1 MALLIRH
8 GAPMALDSKVISLA
22 VRSGGVVSRQMLLDD
37 GRSRHWI
44 DREVRAGRLGVI
56 QQGVYR
62 VVDMTDHDSLL
73 RAALVALPHAAVSHQ
88 SAAVLH
94 GFPRFKRETPTV
106 TVPSHTTHIFPGV
119 DVHRA
124 GDLEEDHLTVVGGMR
139 ATNVNRTIFDL
150 AGILPLWMIDRLV
163 EDLVLAKRLDLPEF
177 ADFRDGLARRGKPGS
192 VVTAEVIDRRLRN
205 GGLGATALERLGLK
219 TLREGGVSDPVL
231 QYPAPWNP
239 DEAIDAVWPPAR
251 FGVEWDSVTWHGS
264 LKAMRNDRRRDREA
278 ARMGWLIVRYTH
290 QDLVKRPGA
299 VVDEVLG
306 FLAERQP

>member
-1 MALLIRH
+1 
-8 GAPMALDSKVISLA
+8 MALDNRVISLA
-22 VRSGGVVSRQMLLDD
+22 VRSGGVVSRRMLLDE

-56 QQGVYR
+56 RPGIYR

-73 RAALVALPHAAVSHQ
+73 RAALVALNGAVVSHQ

-94 GFPRFKRETPTV
+94 GFPRFDREMPTV
-106 TVPSHTTHIFPGV
+106 TVPSHTTHVFPGV
-119 DVHRA
+119 EVHRT
-124 GDLEEDHLTVVGGMR
+124 GDLIDDHVTVIDGMR
-139 ATNVNRTIFDL
+139 TTDINRTIFDL
-150 AGILPLWMIDRLV
+150 AGRLPGWMIDRLV
-163 EDLVLAKRLDLPEF
+163 EDLVLGKRLDLPEF
-177 ADFRDGLARRGKPGS
+177 ADFRDSLARRGKPGS
-192 VVTAEVIDRRLRN
+192 VVTAEVIDKRLRN
-205 GGLGATALERLGLK
+205 GGLGATALERLGLQ
-219 TLREGGVSDPVL
+219 TLREGGVPDPIL
-231 QYPAPWNP
+231 EYPAPWNP

-264 LKAMRNDRRRDREA
+264 LKSMSNDRRRDREA

-299 VVDEVLG
+299 VVREVLA